1 MKKVKIG
8 VFGAGRG
15 QTMMRYCML
24 NPDAELVAIC
34 DKNEKLL
41 EARKKQFGAKGKH
54 VRYFTDFDTFL
65 KESGVD
71 AVVLANY
78 ANDHA
83 PYAIK
88 AMEAG
93 KHVLSEVLPVET
105 LKEAVELCE
114 AVERT
119 GKIYAYAENYC
130 YFASTREMK
139 RLFDNGYLGEFEY
152 GEGEY
157 IHNCQPGW
165 AGLTA
170 GGWEGHWRNV
180 MSAFYYCTHSAGPL
194 VHMVRKSGIRPVKVS
209 GTEGPY
215 NKRMKDMCAGGAS
228 VAVEMVTLSNGGIFK
243 SIHGLGLS
251 GNNIWYS
258 AYGTN
263 GRAESAR
270 EYAGV
275 TRKAPLYCL
284 YVNGGNTEDDALTE
298 THKYCPKL
306 TRRARQFGHSGSDWY
321 IMNNFCKRIRGE
333 EADTVDVYEA
343 LDMYFV
349 GHFGYLSALEGGA
362 AQEIPDFRD
371 KAVREKYRNDTRC
384 PDKNKAGDQ
393 LLPSN
398 TQGGWVIG
406 EAEKEHMKWRAA
418 NPVKRGFLKK
428 TIFEMKKYFNR
439 GRVK

>member
-1 MKKVKIG
+1 MEKVKIG

-24 NPDAELVAIC
+24 NPDAELIAIC
-34 DKNEKLL
+34 DKNQKLL
-41 EARKKQFGAKGKH
+41 DARKKQFGRKGKN
-54 VRYFTDFDTFL
+54 VKYFTDFDTFL
-65 KESGVD
+65 AESGVD

-88 AMEAG
+88 AMKAG

-114 AVERT
+114 AVEET

-139 RLFDNGYLGEFEY
+139 KLFDSGYLGEFEY

-165 AGLTA
+165 PGLTA

-194 VHMVRKSGIRPVKVS
+194 VHMVRKSGVRPVKVS

-258 AYGTN
+258 AYGTK

-270 EYAGV
+270 EYAGY
-275 TRKAPLYCL
+275 TLKAPLYRL
-284 YVNGGNTEDDALTE
+284 YVNGGNTETDPLTE
-298 THKYCPKL
+298 THKYYPAL
-306 TRRARQFGHSGSDWY
+306 SRRARQFGHSGSDWY

-333 EADTVDVYEA
+333 ESDTVDVYEA

-349 GHFGYLSALEGGA
+349 GHFGYLSALNGGLA
-362 AQEIPDFRD
+362 EEIPDFRD
-371 KAVREKYRNDTRC
+371 KEVREKYRNDTRC

-406 EAEKEHMKWRAA
+406 EKEKEHMKQRTE
-418 NPVKRGFLKK
+418 NPVKRGFFKR
-428 TIFEMKKYFNR
+428 TIIEMKKYFNR
-439 GRVK
+439 GRIK